1 VCGWVFGG
9 RRGRENVCARKM
21 TSSNK
26 NIVVMMMMMM
36 MMIMMVM
43 IVTVMTVKATVIFR
57 RWAQIN
63 KN

>member
-1 VCGWVFGG
+1 
-9 RRGRENVCARKM
+9 M

>member
-1 VCGWVFGG
+1 
-9 RRGRENVCARKM
+9 M

-26 NIVVMMMMMM
+26 NIVVMMMMMMM